1 MTLDAGAAERIA
13 NPLSLPDYRR
23 YWLSR
28 VATTIA
34 TQIQVVAVG
43 WQMYEITGS
52 ALALGL
58 VGLFQFAPALLL
70 IMVVGPIVD
79 RYDRRRILMLC
90 RLVQGGAALSLAVAS
105 LTGRLDQSLLYGLV
119 FLLGIVG
126 AFEMPAGQAMLPS
139 LVPSH
144 LLSRAVAL
152 GSVPIRR
159 PPSVVRRSAGSC
171 TWPGRTWCT

>member
-1 MTLDAGAAERIA
+1 MTLDVGAAERIA

-105 LTGRLDQSLLYGLV
+105 LTGLLDQSLLYGLV
-119 FLLGIVG
+119 FVLGIVG
-126 AFEMPAGQAMLPS
+126 AFGGIDAR
-139 LVPSH
+139 LVDPDG
-144 LLSRAVAL
+144 LGPRARRDRERAAL
-152 GSVPIRR
+152 HR
-159 PPSVVRRSAGSC
+159 PLQHWLA
-171 TWPGRTWCT
+171 

>member
-52 ALALGL
+52 ALAL
-58 VGLFQFAPALLL
+58 
-70 IMVVGPIVD
+70 
-79 RYDRRRILMLC
+79 
-90 RLVQGGAALSLAVAS
+90 
-105 LTGRLDQSLLYGLV
+105 
-119 FLLGIVG
+119 
-126 AFEMPAGQAMLPS
+126 
-139 LVPSH
+139 
-144 LLSRAVAL
+144 
-152 GSVPIRR
+152 
-159 PPSVVRRSAGSC
+159 
-171 TWPGRTWCT
+171 